1 MYRLKHIKP
10 IKALG
15 QNFLIDK
22 NIAIKTINA
31 LDISDDDY
39 IFEIGP
45 GEGALTQLI
54 LSKTQQLTVIE
65 IDRRAVDLLKQKFDN
80 LDVVFEDF
88 LKIDFNLLV
97 AKAKQKN
104 IKVIGNIP
112 YYISSEIFFKLFEN
126 SHQISKVILT
136 IQKELAQRL
145 SAKQKTKDYGI
156 LTIATQLCGKAKILF
171 EVSADCFFPKPNVTS
186 AVIEFSF
193 NKENAQQ
200 NSDYFKQIMKFIR
213 AAFNQR
219 RKKLSNALST
229 YFSNISNGKD
239 VILTIK
245 NHHLYSSFLHKRAE
259 ELTKDDFIAFFN
271 FINDIQRK
279 TKNEN

>member
-1 MYRLKHIKP
+1 MKHIKP

-88 LKIDFNLLV
+88 LKIDFNLLA

-193 NKENAQQ
+193 NKENAQL

-271 FINDIQRK
+271 FINDNQRK